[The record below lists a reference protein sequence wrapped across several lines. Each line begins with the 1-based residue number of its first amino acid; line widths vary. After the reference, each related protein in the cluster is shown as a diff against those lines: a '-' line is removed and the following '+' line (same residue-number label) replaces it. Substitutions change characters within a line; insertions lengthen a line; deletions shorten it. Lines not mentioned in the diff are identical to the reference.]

1 MAKGTIRPNLP
12 PNRER
17 ACSCKAALV
26 GASLLA
32 IIDLTG
38 AKHRRQA
45 GSYGAQRLHHALRK
59 SQTGAAPPE
68 TVAGRHSTQ
77 SCSSTRNSSN
87 FTGFAR

>member
-1 MAKGTIRPNLP
+1 MTKGTIRPNLP

-17 ACSCKAALV
+17 GCSCKAALV

-32 IIDLTG
+32 IIDLIG

-45 GSYGAQRLHHALRK
+45 GSYGAQRLALRK
-59 SQTGAAPPE
+59 SQTGATPPE

-87 FTGFAR
+87 FTGLAR

>member
-1 MAKGTIRPNLP
+1 MTKGTIRPKLP

-17 ACSCKAALV
+17 GCSCKAALV

-45 GSYGAQRLHHALRK
+45 GS
-59 SQTGAAPPE
+59 
-68 TVAGRHSTQ
+68 
-77 SCSSTRNSSN
+77 
-87 FTGFAR
+87 

>member
-17 ACSCKAALV
+17 GSSCKAALV

-32 IIDLTG
+32 IIDLTD

-45 GSYGAQRLHHALRK
+45 GSYRVERFG
-59 SQTGAAPPE
+59 
-68 TVAGRHSTQ
+68 
-77 SCSSTRNSSN
+77 
-87 FTGFAR
+87 